1 MKWRWTVLVLIVVAS
16 LWLVTHPPRF
26 VLNWLKWLKPVDL
39 TNPVQTGEQ
48 LVSDYNCRRCHT
60 IGGVGAIK
68 APDLE
73 NVTYRL
79 TVEEIRAVLI
89 NPSAERANS
98 PMPNFFLSDSEITAI
113 IAYLAQLDGNED
125 MLLEAS

>member
-1 MKWRWTVLVLIVVAS
+1 MQRRWIVLVLIVVAS

-26 VLNWLKWLKPVDL
+26 VLNWLKPVDL

-60 IGGVGAIK
+60 IGGTGAIK

-73 NVTYRL
+73 NVTNRL

-98 PMPNFFLSDSEITAI
+98 PMPNFFLSDSEIVAI

-125 MLLEAS
+125 LPLEVP